1 MGRQK
6 VELWVGLQLMEERVQ
21 GEVSVAWCLEQEQAQ
36 GQELELELEQVRGQE
51 QGRGRVRVGGDT
63 EEAVLQVLRE
73 V

>member
-1 MGRQK
+1 M
-6 VELWVGLQLMEERVQ
+6 
-21 GEVSVAWCLEQEQAQ
+21 AWCLEQEQAQ

-51 QGRGRVRVGGDT
+51 QGRVRVGGDT